1 MRKYDL
7 LLFDIDGTLLDFKK
21 AERIGMKKT
30 LLNFG
35 LRNDNEILDSYSKI
49 NESYWE
55 MLEKGTITKK
65 KLLLERHNSLF
76 NKYGFNENVIRFNA
90 YYEDCL
96 ANESYLL
103 DNVLNVLSHIKKS
116 SYTLVIATNGLTTTQ
131 TNRILLSGLDK
142 YFHYIFISE
151 KVGYNKPQVE
161 YFEFIMSNVDKK
173 YSKSKTLIIG
183 DSLTS
188 DIKGG
193 NNFGIDTC
201 WINPNNYKSE
211 VKITPTYEIK
221 DISQLKDIIV

>member
-1 MRKYDL
+1 MKKYDL

-30 LLNFG
+30 LQNFG
-35 LRNDNEILDSYSKI
+35 LRNNNEILDSYSRI

-55 MLEKGTITKK
+55 MLEKGTITKR

-76 NKYGFNENVIRFNA
+76 NKYGFNEDVVKFNA

-103 DNVLNVLSHIKKS
+103 DNVINVLSHINKS
-116 SYTLVIATNGLTTTQ
+116 TSTLAIATNGLTTTQ

-142 YFHYIFISE
+142 YFTYIFISE

-161 YFEFIMSNVDKK
+161 YFEFIMRNMDKK

-193 NNFGIDTC
+193 HNFGIDTC
-201 WINPNNYKSE
+201 WINPNNLKNE
-211 VKITPTYEIK
+211 LQIIPTYEIQN
-221 DISQLKDIIV
+221 ISQLKDIIV